1 MGGTPRAAGKKA
13 QREGSAETGRYVPL
27 GGLPDAQSATPDRET
42 SLEVVEHGAIVLG
55 ESEEIVPIHE
65 EEGMPN
71 EEEPME
77 GGSTSTKSGL
87 ENPNMVHILLQQMQS
102 MQQMFNCAMEDRE
115 KDRKFLLE
123 RDKEQQMT
131 ISRLMEERSR
141 TPSERGDALSASH
154 TQIMLRDRATMEASK
169 GEFKTQMLADCEL
182 PEEWPKYEWP
192 KGWPGGQKIVRAL
205 LALKDLQ
212 KSFTIQKALKEIKR
226 QDKVLFPNEWR
237 IVKPFLEGTE
247 GKDNPHTQDVWEL
260 CLLGVPDMIPAI
272 PTWLFICRNVKP
284 GLVGGINEWNAVIA
298 GGECPMWHR
307 RDSRWERKRR
317 FISKRS
323 YLQRRQPNRLGRS
336 QTRGSES

>member
-55 ESEEIVPIHE
+55 ESEESVPIHE

-71 EEEPME
+71 EEKPME

-141 TPSERGDALSASH
+141 TPSERGDALSANNVE
-154 TQIMLRDRATMEASK
+154 RP
-169 GEFKTQMLADCEL
+169 C
-182 PEEWPKYEWP
+182 YN
-192 KGWPGGQKIVRAL
+192 GGFQGGV
-205 LALKDLQ
+205 
-212 KSFTIQKALKEIKR
+212 
-226 QDKVLFPNEWR
+226 QDS
-237 IVKPFLEGTE
+237 
-247 GKDNPHTQDVWEL
+247 D
-260 CLLGVPDMIPAI
+260 
-272 PTWLFICRNVKP
+272 
-284 GLVGGINEWNAVIA
+284 A
-298 GGECPMWHR
+298 GG
-307 RDSRWERKRR
+307 
-317 FISKRS
+317 
-323 YLQRRQPNRLGRS
+323 L
-336 QTRGSES
+336 